1 MIVPPA
7 TRPKTNP
14 AKQATVLVF
23 QAITSGTTCAQP
35 EGFLASPLTPTMP
48 WGIILCRF
56 QLISHWGL
64 LTLNEHHLCWL
75 CLPTSGPSHGCCRAP
90 YLRED
95 LCISMQPAKDGS
107 QPSDASP
114 GNPWADSSERHSI
127 YSSQHLRVRALHL
140 PTVGTDSIRPLYNTF
155 SSCLFN
161 SFSFLPSLYH
171 HLPKK
176 RPSQRPLSQNWRTR
190 GTQTKTCLRHPLVF
204 VCYHLQALLLF

>member
-1 MIVPPA
+1 MIVPPT

-14 AKQATVLVF
+14 AKQGTALVS
-23 QAITSGTTCAQP
+23 QAMASGTTCAQP
-35 EGFLASPLTPTMP
+35 KRFLASPLSPAMP

-64 LTLNEHHLCWL
+64 LTLNARHLCWL

-90 YLRED
+90 YLPEV
-95 LCISMQPAKDGS
+95 LPCISMQPATDGS

-127 YSSQHLRVRALHL
+127 YSSQDLRVRALQL

-155 SSCLFN
+155 SSWLFN
-161 SFSFLPSLYH
+161 SFSS
-171 HLPKK
+171 LPKK
-176 RPSQRPLSQNWRTR
+176 RPFQRPLSQNWPTR
-190 GTQTKTCLRHPLVF
+190 GTQTKTCLQHPLVF
-204 VCYHLQALLLF
+204 VSCHLQALLLF